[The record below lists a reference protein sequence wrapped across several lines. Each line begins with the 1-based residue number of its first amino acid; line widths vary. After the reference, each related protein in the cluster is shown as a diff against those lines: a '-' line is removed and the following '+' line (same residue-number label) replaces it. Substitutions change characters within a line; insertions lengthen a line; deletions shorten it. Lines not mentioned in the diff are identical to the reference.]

1 MTTCPLSPRA
11 GGTAAIVAG
20 ALRVL
25 MSFNSIAAH
34 APQQLLYFVIDLL
47 LLIGVVAVFA
57 GRRQLLG
64 RSGATGFVFVVV
76 GIGVVRFTRAFP
88 GIDLYPAGALAI
100 VGGWILLSAAWW
112 GRARGSALVP
122 LLFGFSLLT
131 GLIGQLM
138 PDSAALFVVSGVVF
152 GAAMIAVGRQLVI
165 AAHKHSDTWRRRSLA
180 VVHEAV
186 FREVVRQRARTD
198 AHQLRRVPLDRI
210 CGKGAAYCLALR
222 PLDIFMESE

>member
-1 MTTCPLSPRA
+1 MRTLSRA

-25 MSFNSIAAH
+25 MSFNSIAIH
-34 APQQLLYFVIDLL
+34 TPQQVLYFVIDLL

-64 RSGATGFVFVVV
+64 RLGAAGFVIVVV

-100 VGGWILLSAAWW
+100 VSGWILLSAAWW
-112 GRARGSALVP
+112 SGARGSALVP
-122 LLFGFSLLT
+122 LLFELSLLI

-138 PDSAALFVVSGVVF
+138 PDAAALFVVSGVVF

-165 AAHKHSDTWRRRSLA
+165 AAS
-180 VVHEAV
+180 
-186 FREVVRQRARTD
+186 
-198 AHQLRRVPLDRI
+198 
-210 CGKGAAYCLALR
+210 
-222 PLDIFMESE
+222 